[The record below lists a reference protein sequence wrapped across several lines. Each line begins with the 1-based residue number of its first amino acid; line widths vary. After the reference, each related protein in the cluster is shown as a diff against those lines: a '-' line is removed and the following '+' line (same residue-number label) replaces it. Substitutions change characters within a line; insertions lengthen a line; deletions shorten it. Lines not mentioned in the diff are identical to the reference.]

1 MSGAAGWSNQASVV
15 TDYEEHAP
23 PELEKTCREILR
35 DVNEK
40 VGETHGQDI
49 ADNSGLEKKDVFSTH
64 FLGYVEFG
72 RVQIA
77 GNHYAIRTWS
87 TAECRQCGTSGYL
100 RSTFSKA
107 KDRSRT
113 TCSFLQR
120 IRLEAVKIMAAE
132 RDLDFQAREV
142 IAAFPKD
149 MSFEKFKSNRRGVM
163 RLQCSSDAF
172 HAMSCAE
179 RIKNKGNDYFRQGLM
194 DRAQHMYNASLLFVP
209 SPTALLNLAAV
220 MNERCDSME
229 TLSICDRIEAMEPI
243 MVLSSARKAKMLY
256 RRAIALKSMAKQAH
270 HMVSEI
276 DKARHDMKRAVRLD
290 PKNSNMMAELV
301 VLKNLATLSR
311 PELKDALEEFP
322 SYRDHRS
329 TSPALTETILAMKE
343 VALLINDHQPASFP
357 YMTEQPPQYH

>member
-23 PELEKTCREILR
+23 PELEKTCRDILR

-49 ADNSGLEKKDVFSTH
+49 ADNSDLEKKDVFSTH

-77 GNHYAIRTWS
+77 GNHYVIRTWS
-87 TAECRQCGTSGYL
+87 TADSVAFDTAFFIPSSMYTKD
-100 RSTFSKA
+100 SIFSKPLIFFSLDPNVPA
-107 KDRSRT
+107 CWKKY
-113 TCSFLQR
+113 FQ
-120 IRLEAVKIMAAE
+120 AAE
-132 RDLDFQAREV
+132 REV

-220 MNERCDSME
+220 MNDRCDFME
-229 TLSICDRIEAMEPI
+229 TLSICDRIEAMEPV

-301 VLKNLATLSR
+301 VLKNLATLSL